1 MQMKIRIVRK
11 GLDISQQNV
20 WRTAIQNLPNISR
33 SSKHRTNYIYEI
45 MKHNMCLID
54 ISINFTFLLFNWLL
68 SILWVVGA
76 VKLTHQKQA
85 PTTQNPPPEP
95 PLPPS
100 SQWVGQPGA
109 PSELANYS
117 SSDVDRRMGG
127 RPNTQG
133 PSTATNLIGYWTVGP
148 APTDLILID
157 NMRNQHSSFI
167 ILSL

>member
-76 VKLTHQKQA
+76 VKLTHQKWA
-85 PTTQNPPPEP
+85 PTTQNTPSPPPPEP

-100 SQWVGQPGA
+100 SQWAGQPGA
-109 PSELANYS
+109 PSERCLPITLRVMSTVEWVGGQIHKDPQPQLTWSGIEQLALLL
-117 SSDVDRRMGG
+117 
-127 RPNTQG
+127 
-133 PSTATNLIGYWTVGP
+133 LIWY
-148 APTDLILID
+148 
-157 NMRNQHSSFI
+157 
-167 ILSL
+167 